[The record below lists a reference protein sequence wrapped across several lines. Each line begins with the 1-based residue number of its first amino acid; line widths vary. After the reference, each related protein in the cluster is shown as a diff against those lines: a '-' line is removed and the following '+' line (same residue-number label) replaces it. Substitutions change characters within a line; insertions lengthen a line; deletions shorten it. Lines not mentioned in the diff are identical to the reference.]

1 MFTYPLNGYAVK
13 FVHYPLGRDDLLFNG
28 APLSSDSIYVIVV
41 SNASDGSPTLKEVCH
56 GALSLSAEGFY
67 TIDTST
73 YSSPVDDSGLSIGA
87 KFYPTQYSDESLQ
100 KQLLVDIYPT
110 FGNFDYFSLID
121 KSVYDF
127 LGFSSSSG
135 GSTNTGGFS
144 VPDLDGNFG
153 AYPND
158 SIVTVLGRKGDY
170 TIQASQQLWSFPADS
185 FQGSC
190 VIYKLSQ
197 NGKILLAPHFL
208 VTLKA
213 S

>member
-1 MFTYPLNGYAVK
+1 MFSYPLNGYAVK
-13 FVHYPLGRDDLLFNG
+13 FAHYPLGRDDLLFNG
-28 APLSSDSIYVIVV
+28 ASLSSDNIYVIVV
-41 SNASDGSPTLKEVCH
+41 SNATDGSSTLKEVCH

-87 KFYPTQYSDESLQ
+87 KFYPAQYSDESLQ
-100 KQLLVDIYPT
+100 KQLLVNIYPS
-110 FGNFDYFSLID
+110 FGSTDYFVLID

-127 LGFSSSSG
+127 LGFSSSG

-153 AYPND
+153 AYSNG
-158 SIVTVLGRKGDY
+158 STVTVLGRKGDY
-170 TIQASQQLWSFPADS
+170 TIEASQQIWAFPAEGYQS
-185 FQGSC
+185 SSI
-190 VIYKLSQ
+190 VYKLLQ

-208 VTLKA
+208 VTLKG
-213 S
+213 

>member
-28 APLSSDSIYVIVV
+28 SPLSPDSIYVIVV
-41 SNASDGSPTLKEVCH
+41 SNASDGSQALKEVCH

-100 KQLLVDIYPT
+100 KQLLVNIYPS
-110 FGNFDYFSLID
+110 FGSMDYSVLID

-127 LGFSSSSG
+127 LGFFSPNGG
-135 GSTNTGGFS
+135 GSSDSLLTSLNGH
-144 VPDLDGNFG
+144 FG
-153 AYPND
+153 TFRDN
-158 SIVTVLGRKGDY
+158 VTVEVKGIFEPY
-170 TIQASQQLWSFPADS
+170 TIQSSFLAFDDPNTRSLVPTYRLLSADNK
-185 FQGSC
+185 
-190 VIYKLSQ
+190 VLE
-197 NGKILLAPHFL
+197 APHVL
-208 VTLKA
+208 LSAKA

>member
-28 APLSSDSIYVIVV
+28 SPLSSDSIYVIVV
-41 SNASDGSPTLKEVCH
+41 SNASDGSQALKEVCH

-73 YSSPVDDSGLSIGA
+73 YSSPIDDSGLSIGA

-100 KQLLVDIYPT
+100 KQLLVNIYPS
-110 FGNFDYFSLID
+110 FGSTDYFVLID

-127 LGFSSSSG
+127 LGF
-135 GSTNTGGFS
+135 F
-144 VPDLDGNFG
+144 
-153 AYPND
+153 
-158 SIVTVLGRKGDY
+158 
-170 TIQASQQLWSFPADS
+170 
-185 FQGSC
+185 
-190 VIYKLSQ
+190 SQ
-197 NGKILLAPHFL
+197 NGGGSSDSLFPSLNGDSGTYLDGTLVNVQGLPNRVYTVLSSVMGWDNPDTGSTVINYILKDKNNKILVAPYIL
-208 VTLKA
+208 VKA

>member
-1 MFTYPLNGYAVK
+1 MAIRAYFFVASSEILSGTNGTVSQSLVIGDRYVAFFDLSDDRLLFTREFKYHGSGEAYQDNFSINGLYQIELSI
-13 FVHYPLGRDDLLFNG
+13 FDDLAFYIREASGQFLSFDM
-28 APLSSDSIYVIVV
+28 SSDFFGVV
-41 SNASDGSPTLKEVCH
+41 NNG
-56 GALSLSAEGFY
+56 
-67 TIDTST
+67 
-73 YSSPVDDSGLSIGA
+73 
-87 KFYPTQYSDESLQ
+87 
-100 KQLLVDIYPT
+100 
-110 FGNFDYFSLID
+110 
-121 KSVYDF
+121 
-127 LGFSSSSG
+127 G

-153 AYPND
+153 AYSNGLT
-158 SIVTVLGRKGDY
+158 VTVLGRKGDY
-170 TIQASQQLWSFPADS
+170 TIEASQQLWSFPADS

>member
-1 MFTYPLNGYAVK
+1 MFTYPLNGYVVK

-28 APLSSDSIYVIVV
+28 SPLSPDNIYVIVL
-41 SNASDGSPTLKEVCH
+41 SNATDGSSTLKEVCH

-67 TIDTST
+67 TIDTSV
-73 YSSPVDDSGLSIGA
+73 YSDLVDDSGLFIRA
-87 KFYPTQYSDESLQ
+87 NFYPSQYSDESLQ

-110 FGNFDYFSLID
+110 YGNTDYSVLID

-135 GSTNTGGFS
+135 GLPNTGGFS

-153 AYPND
+153 AYPNG
-158 SIVTVLGRKGDY
+158 STVTVLGRKGDY
-170 TIQASQQLWSFPADS
+170 TIEASQQIWAFPAEGYQS
-185 FQGSC
+185 SSI
-190 VIYKLSQ
+190 VYKLLQ

-208 VTLKA
+208 VSLK